1 MKRKDK
7 LPELLAPAGD
17 FECLIAAVRGGAD
30 AVYLGGKSFG
40 ARAYA
45 KNFDMDEL
53 ERAIAYCH
61 LHGVRLYV
69 AVNTLLFDGELSEA
83 ASFCAEIWKMGVDAI
98 IIADLGLVSILKRE
112 IPEIELHA
120 STQMSVHN
128 VAGADLAYELGC
140 SRVVLARELSRENIA
155 ATVERCRAEV
165 EIFVHGALCVCHSG
179 QCLFSSLVG
188 GRSGN
193 RGECAQPCRLP
204 WGGADKHPLSLCDLS
219 LADHIREI
227 CDTGAA
233 SLKIEGRM
241 KSPEYV
247 YTVTSTYRLLLDE
260 YREASAEENR
270 HLARAFSR
278 GGFTDGYFVGELYK
292 RKMTGI
298 RSDADKEQ
306 SRLMEGGSFTPDK
319 VRVKAD
325 AEILRSK
332 PASLTLTDSRGR
344 QVTVFGDT
352 PSEAINA
359 PLTEESV
366 CARICKMGGTFL
378 ELCREDVR
386 VTLDEGLN
394 LSPAAINSLRRE
406 AVAALERLSYEGRRG
421 APISVSPVKAPAPP
435 PVRTALFFDPK
446 VYESAIKTGGVSDY
460 FNICFLPLWRMD
472 EISAPGE
479 DFGIYI
485 PPVIPEDEWTEVDDM
500 IGRATALGAKY
511 ALIGNLSHLS
521 IAKAHGLVPI
531 GDFRLNITNTHTA
544 ALWHT
549 LGIDYLIASAEVG
562 LGAARDVGGAIVHG
576 RIPLMLTE
584 RCFIKENFGC
594 DRCSRTSLTDR
605 KGVAFPMI
613 REWRHRN
620 IILNSAV
627 TYMADR
633 AEELRRA
640 HLGISHF
647 ILTDESVRD
656 ISSVISGYK
665 SARPL
670 PKGVPFRRMGKRQT
684 DKK

>member
-17 FECLIAAVRGGAD
+17 FECLVAAVRGGAD

-53 ERAIAYCH
+53 SRAIAYCH
-61 LHGVRLYV
+61 LHGVKLYV
-69 AVNTLLFDGELSEA
+69 TVNTLLSQGELSEA
-83 ASFCAEIWKMGVDAI
+83 ASFCAEIWRMGVDAI
-98 IIADLGLVSILKRE
+98 IIADLGLISILKRE

-120 STQMSVHN
+120 STQMSIHN
-128 VAGADLAYELGC
+128 ICGADLAYELGC

-155 ATVERCRAEV
+155 ATVSGCKAEV

-193 RGECAQPCRLP
+193 KGECAQPCRLP
-204 WGGADKHPLSLCDLS
+204 WGKSGEHPLSLRDLS
-219 LADHIREI
+219 LADHIREL

-260 YREASAEENR
+260 YREANAEENKQ
-270 HLARAFSR
+270 LARAFSR

-292 RKMTGI
+292 RRMTGI

-306 SRLMEGGSFTPDK
+306 SRLLEVGSFTPDK
-319 VRVKAD
+319 VRVSAT
-325 AEILRSK
+325 ARIVRHE

-344 QVTVFGDT
+344 SVTVFGEA
-352 PSEAINA
+352 PSEAKSA
-359 PLTEESV
+359 PLDEQGV
-366 CARICKMGGTFL
+366 IARLCKMGNTFL
-378 ELCREDVR
+378 ELRAEDTH

-406 AVAALERLSYEGRRG
+406 AAGALERYSYEGRRG
-421 APISVSPVKAPAPP
+421 ADISVAPVRLPSQAHI
-435 PVRTALFFDPK
+435 RTALFFNPEL
-446 VYESAIKTGGVSDY
+446 YERARKAGGVLDY
-460 FNICFLPLWRMD
+460 FDICFLPLWRLG
-472 EISAPGE
+472 EITQPCEGL
-479 DFGIYI
+479 GIYI
-485 PPVIPEDEWTEVDDM
+485 PPIIPEDEWENVNDM
-500 IGRATALGAKY
+500 IRDAVQGGAKY

-521 IAKAHGLVPI
+521 LAKAHGLVPI
-531 GDFRLNITNTHTA
+531 GDFRLNITSTHTA
-544 ALWHT
+544 ALWRD
-549 LGIDYLIASAEVG
+549 LGIDRLIASAEVG
-562 LGAARDVGGAIVHG
+562 LGAARDVGGAVIYG

-584 RCFIKENFGC
+584 RCFMKESFGC
-594 DRCSRTSLTDR
+594 DRCSRASLTDR
-605 KGVAFPMI
+605 KGIAFPMI
-613 REWRHRN
+613 REWKHRN

-633 AEELRRA
+633 AEDLKKA
-640 HLGISHF
+640 DLSLCHF
-647 ILTDESVRD
+647 ILTDEGESELAA
-656 ISSVISGYK
+656 VINGYR

-670 PKGVPFRRMGKRQT
+670 PKGVPFRRMGRRQT